1 MISETGL
8 RQPKLITLI
17 LLTAI
22 SVLSLNMFLPSL
34 AQMASS
40 LEVSYAVISVAV
52 GGYMVVSSAL
62 QLIIGPLSD
71 MYGRRPVILA
81 GMAIFTVASVGCYF
95 ASNVWL
101 FLVLRMLQGAV
112 ISGMVL
118 SRAVVRDIAPPQEAA
133 RLLGVI
139 GTAMA
144 LAPLMGPVLGGFLGE
159 TFGWRANFIA
169 YAFMGALMFALSWH
183 DLAETNIT
191 PSDSFTAQ
199 FRSYPE
205 LFKSKV
211 FWAYCLCLIGSVGGF
226 YAFLGGAALV
236 GEGLFGLTPS
246 QLGIGIGSISAGFML
261 GNFLT
266 GRLSGRIPML
276 RLMLWGRLSA
286 TFGPLVIICIMA
298 LGAMN
303 FWVMFAG
310 TIFVGLGNGLTLPA
324 ANAGVMSVNPRL
336 AGSASG
342 LSGAITI
349 LGGAGATALTGAF
362 AGGPLGAYVLL
373 GLMAASSG
381 LGLLAVLWIARLERV

>member
-1 MISETGL
+1 
-8 RQPKLITLI
+8 
-17 LLTAI
+17 
-22 SVLSLNMFLPSL
+22 
-34 AQMASS
+34 
-40 LEVSYAVISVAV
+40 
-52 GGYMVVSSAL
+52 MVVSSAL

-169 YAFMGALMFALSWH
+169 YALMGALMFALSWH
-183 DLAETNIT
+183 DLAETNLT

-310 TIFVGLGNGLTLPA
+310 AIFVGLGNGLTLPA